1 MNNDSSIRSN
11 QGTDFILRE
20 LYMETFPSRYYDV
33 FGTTNIEN
41 FVKIEMEEG
50 GDNET
55 SDHGVKNKLMVKRKQ
70 IKNNLRTL
78 NQMMTKKS

>member
-11 QGTDFILRE
+11 QGTDFNLRE
-20 LYMETFPSRYYDV
+20 LYMQTFPSRYNDV

-41 FVKIEMEEG
+41 FVKIEMEE

-78 NQMMTKKS
+78 NQMMTKK